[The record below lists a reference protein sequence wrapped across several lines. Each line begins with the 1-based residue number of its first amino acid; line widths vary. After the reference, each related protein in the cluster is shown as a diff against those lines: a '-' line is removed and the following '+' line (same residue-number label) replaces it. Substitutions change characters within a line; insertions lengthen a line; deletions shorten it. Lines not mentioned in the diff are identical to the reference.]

1 MKTYDTLDRVPLACF
16 NITPMT
22 SVDTL
27 ERTIRI
33 GSRKS
38 QLALVQTYWVKAEL
52 EKHFPEID
60 FEVETMSTQG
70 DKILDVALAKIGD
83 KGLFTKE
90 LEVGMLSKEID
101 FAVHSLKDL
110 PTNLPEG
117 LMLGCVTK
125 RVDPA
130 DALVVN
136 AKNKDKQLDTLP
148 EGAVIGTSSLRR
160 LAQLRHHFP
169 HLTFKDVRGN
179 VNTRL
184 AKLDAGEYDGII
196 LAVAGLQRLGM
207 SDRIH
212 QIIPPEISLH
222 AVGQGAL
229 GIECREGDDNVL
241 EVLKALEDVDSRDR
255 AWAER
260 SFLRNL
266 EGGCQVPIGV
276 NTSIEGDTLTL
287 TGMVA
292 SLDGL
297 RLIKDSISGERA
309 SAEQIGIDL
318 ANRLRGMGAG
328 EILAEIFAQIERK

>member
-1 MKTYDTLDRVPLACF
+1 MVVSTR
-16 NITPMT
+16 
-22 SVDTL
+22 S
-27 ERTIRI
+27 IRI

-38 QLALVQTYWVKAEL
+38 QLALVQTYWIQAEL
-52 EKHFPEID
+52 QKHYPGRQFDI
-60 FEVETMSTQG
+60 ETMSTQG

-90 LEVGMLSKEID
+90 LEVAMLERQVD

-110 PTNLPEG
+110 PTNLPDG
-117 LMLGCVTK
+117 LMLGCVTE
-125 RVDPA
+125 RVNPA

-136 AKNKDKQLDTLP
+136 EKHKDKQLDTLP

-160 LAQLRHHFP
+160 LAQLRHHYP

-184 AKLDAGEYDGII
+184 AKLDAAEYDAII
-196 LAVAGLQRLGM
+196 LAVAGLQRLDM

-212 QIIPPEISLH
+212 QVIPDEISLH

-229 GIECREGDDNVL
+229 GIECRTEDPEIL
-241 EVLKALEDVDSRDR
+241 ELLKALEHPETRDR
-255 AWAER
+255 CYAER
-260 SFLRNL
+260 AFLREL

-276 NTSIEGDTLTL
+276 NTKIENDVLSL

-292 SLDGL
+292 SLDGKTL
-297 RLIKDSISGERA
+297 LKDSITGQP
-309 SAEQIGIDL
+309 AEAEKLGQEL
-318 ANRLRGMGAG
+318 AVILRDAGAG
-328 EILAEIFAQIERK
+328 EILAEIFAQIQRQ

>member
-1 MKTYDTLDRVPLACF
+1 MEL
-16 NITPMT
+16 
-22 SVDTL
+22 VDTP
-27 ERTIRI
+27 TVRI
-33 GSRKS
+33 GTRKS
-38 QLALVQTYWVKAEL
+38 QLALVQTYWIKAEL
-52 EKHFPEID
+52 EKHFPNLEI
-60 FEVETMSTQG
+60 EVERMSTQG
-70 DKILDVALAKIGD
+70 DKILDVPLAKIGD

-90 LEVGMLSKEID
+90 LEVGMLENHTD

-125 RVDPA
+125 RVNPA

-136 AKNKDKQLDTLP
+136 QKHKDKELKTLP
-148 EGAVIGTSSLRR
+148 EGAVVGTSSLRR

-184 AKLDAGEYDGII
+184 SKLDAGEYDAII
-196 LAVAGLQRLGM
+196 LAVAGLERLNM

-212 QIIPPEISLH
+212 QVISPEISLH

-229 GIECREGDDNVL
+229 GIECREGDSKILELLKVL
-241 EVLKALEDVDSRDR
+241 EDPDSRDR
-255 AWAER
+255 TYAER
-260 SFLRNL
+260 SFLREL

-287 TGMVA
+287 VGMVA
-292 SLDGL
+292 SLDGKQ
-297 RLIKDSISGERA
+297 LIKDTVRGNRSE
-309 SAEQIGIDL
+309 AEQIGKDL
-318 ANRLRGMGAG
+318 AAKLKEQGAG
-328 EILAEIFAQIERK
+328 EILAKIFAEIDRK